1 MFEDFS
7 TFVDQF
13 ELILES
19 QDPAFKR
26 IENYRRLFQ
35 VKPATEEAKLIDEAI
50 ESALIR
56 VVKKNWVKFRDD
68 FDSLIK
74 LYNFAPRLAVRT
86 SDSIRRQ
93 AFSTPIPISALAS
106 KLLDCTPE
114 STVYEPTAGMGALL
128 LDANP
133 KYTQVNEIDHLRAW
147 VLAQQEF
154 DQVTSFD
161 ATTWYPDQS
170 FDRVISNPPFG
181 KMKLIGAMKRPYLQY
196 LFPDEPKL
204 DLKELDEIIPFV
216 ALNQLKPD
224 GKAVLIIKSVLGSTP
239 EARMEKYRSNTD
251 RVKFFDLLFRY
262 YGVTKYLTLGGD
274 LYQKQGASY
283 PVDLIVI
290 DKKEPSNIAK
300 PNEEVPLYINK
311 YDDLS
316 LIY

>member
-35 VKPATEEAKLIDEAI
+35 VKPATEEAKLIDEAV

-170 FDRVISNPPFG
+170 FDRVISTSSAEIPEIKFLTKGFSLLSRLSRLFLNAEMSSMEPPSSNNCFFTSKFSLFGSDLNPE
-181 KMKLIGAMKRPYLQY
+181 KASSMKLANLPITMFLS
-196 LFPDEPKL
+196 FPE
-204 DLKELDEIIPFV
+204 
-216 ALNQLKPD
+216 
-224 GKAVLIIKSVLGSTP
+224 
-239 EARMEKYRSNTD
+239 SN
-251 RVKFFDLLFRY
+251 
-262 YGVTKYLTLGGD
+262 
-274 LYQKQGASY
+274 
-283 PVDLIVI
+283 
-290 DKKEPSNIAK
+290 
-300 PNEEVPLYINK
+300 
-311 YDDLS
+311 
-316 LIY
+316 

>member
-7 TFVDQF
+7 RYVDQF

-26 IENYRRLFQ
+26 IDDYRRLFQ
-35 VKPATEEAKLIDEAI
+35 IRPATEEAKLIDEAV

-56 VVKKNWVKFRDD
+56 VVKKNWVKLRDD
-68 FDSLIK
+68 FNYLIK
-74 LYNFAPRLAVRT
+74 LYDFTPRLTVRT

-93 AFSTPIPISALAS
+93 AFSTPVPISALAS

-114 STVYEPTAGMGALL
+114 TTVYEPTAGMGALL

-133 KYTQVNEIDHLRAW
+133 ERTQVNEIDPLRVW
-147 VLAQQEF
+147 ILTEQGYS
-154 DQVTSFD
+154 QVTSFN
-161 ATTWYPDQS
+161 ATTWYPDET

-181 KMKLIGAMKRPYLQY
+181 KMKLIGAIKRPYLQY

-204 DLKELDEIIPFV
+204 ELKELDEIIPFV
-216 ALNQLKPD
+216 ALNQLKSD
-224 GKAVLIIKSVLGSTP
+224 GKAVLIIKSVLGNTP
-239 EARMEKYRSNTD
+239 EARLEKYRSNTA

-290 DKKEPSNIAK
+290 NKKETSSIPK
-300 PNEEVPLYINK
+300 PNEETPLYINK